1 MLVKG
6 WESMKLKYSI
16 NRNIPKL
23 AWCAEIR
30 KGQDVVEVECGVN
43 IEYNDAWFV
52 EGAWCD
58 DFSKGNFSND
68 IFFLGTGAILQKD
81 RICFAT
87 PSHTLERLYIIKDN
101 EKLLLSNSLSF
112 ALERMQTSLD
122 YGYLEYEKAF
132 HSILNG
138 LDVYQKKIPL
148 ADKGKVLWALY
159 YCNIEVDSEL
169 NMKLLHKR
177 ATPRFTSFAEY
188 YQSLLNDLQKLKEN
202 IQAKERRINYGIVTT
217 ISSGYDSAACAVVAK
232 KMGCDI
238 AVTFN
243 EPEKYANDDGS
254 DIAKKL
260 GYSVIVKKNAEAY
273 KRSNKLV
280 EAEYIAGGEL
290 GTGIVFSA
298 FDKEFKNNLVLIG
311 EGGDHIWNKNAG
323 DVNDV
328 VRFSDELYSGS
339 TLIEPRLRLGYI
351 YLPLPMYCATSWSS
365 IHEISNSSEMAR
377 WSLQNNYDRPIPR
390 RIVEE
395 AGIERKEF
403 GVKKN
408 GAGFNY
414 RYDTM
419 KRLEKRMSENSFES
433 FTTFYRQNSSFS
445 IRRMKKTIKY
455 LLNTVPNYLN
465 FVLRK
470 CGLKI
475 GSKIQYKKYEEN
487 PMAPAYLYLW
497 SIEEIKKRYRI

>member
-1 MLVKG
+1 
-6 WESMKLKYSI
+6 MKLKYSI
-16 NRNIPKL
+16 NQNIPKL
-23 AWCAEIR
+23 AWYAEIC
-30 KGQDVVEVECGVN
+30 KGQDIVEVECGDN
-43 IEYNDAWFV
+43 IEYNEEWFV
-52 EGAWCD
+52 EGAWCGN
-58 DFSKGNFSND
+58 FQKGNFSDD
-68 IFFLGTGAILQKD
+68 IFFLGTGAILRGD
-81 RICFAT
+81 TICFAT
-87 PSHTLERLYIIKDN
+87 PSHTLERIYIIKGN
-101 EKLLLSNSLSF
+101 GKLALSNSLSF

-122 YGYLEYEKAF
+122 FDYLEYEKAF

-148 ADKGKVLWALY
+148 SDKEKELWALY

-169 NMKLLHKR
+169 NMKFLDKR
-177 ATPRFTSFAEY
+177 KTPTFASFTEY

-202 IQAKERRINYGIVTT
+202 IQAEERKVKYGIVTT

-260 GYSVIVKKNAEAY
+260 GYSVIVKKNAEDY

-298 FDKEFKNNLVLIG
+298 FDQEFKNNLVLIG
-311 EGGDHIWNKNAG
+311 EGGDHIWDKNAQ

-328 VRFSDELYSGS
+328 VRFSDELYSGT

-365 IHEISNSSEMAR
+365 IHAISNSREMEK
-377 WSLQNNYDRPIPR
+377 WSLKNDYDRPIPR

-403 GVKKN
+403 GIGKK

-419 KRLEKRMSENSFES
+419 KRLEKRMSKNSFER
-433 FTTFYRQNSSFS
+433 FKIFYRHNSSFS
-445 IRRMKKTIKY
+445 IRRFKKVIKY
-455 LLNTVPNYLN
+455 FLNTVPDYLN
-465 FVLRK
+465 FILRK

-475 GSKIQYKKYEEN
+475 GSKIQHKEYQEN
-487 PMAPAYLYLW
+487 PMAPAYLFLW
-497 SIEEIKKRYRI
+497 SIEEIKKRYR